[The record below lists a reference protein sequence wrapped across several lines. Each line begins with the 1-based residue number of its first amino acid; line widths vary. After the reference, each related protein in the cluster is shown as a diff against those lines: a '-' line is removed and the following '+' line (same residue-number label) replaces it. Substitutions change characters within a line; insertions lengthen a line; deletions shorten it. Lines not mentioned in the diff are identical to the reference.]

1 MARWNH
7 SEPFP
12 NSVVKRCCGDDSCR
26 VADRQNSSMPGF
38 YYTKPKPPTTLG
50 GFAFGS
56 IPIFEPTF
64 RTLTVTNE
72 FLLKIIYI
80 QRVKKHFIY

>member
-50 GFAFGS
+50 GFAFYGS
-56 IPIFEPTF
+56 SGLRQLAQGEGG
-64 RTLTVTNE
+64 L
-72 FLLKIIYI
+72 
-80 QRVKKHFIY
+80 